1 MKRRKCRKNVNY
13 NNLIFIERTN
23 NYNANFQ
30 RQSKAILPTICCLN
44 ARSLDGKVDELTVLM
59 SLHKVHI
66 AAITEPWLTDEI
78 GDDQISIGRYVI
90 HRKDQMKGRGDRVC
104 VYVSQQISVTGS
116 AATVAKIAIM
126 HIV

>member
-1 MKRRKCRKNVNY
+1 
-13 NNLIFIERTN
+13 
-23 NYNANFQ
+23 
-30 RQSKAILPTICCLN
+30 
-44 ARSLDGKVDELTVLM
+44 M

-78 GDDQISIGRYVI
+78 DDDQISIGRYVI
-90 HRKDQMKGRGDRVC
+90 HRKDRMKGRGDRVC

-116 AATVAKIAIM
+116 AATVAKTAIM